1 MDDLSKH
8 KNKIV
13 SQGKNG
19 KHMISKCGQW
29 LHVKMNTCAKGLSYN
44 DDQIDDSSAI
54 IEAPSLIQKNFCMM
68 SGKFEQKWFIVN
80 CH

>member
-8 KNKIV
+8 QNKIV

-44 DDQIDDSSAI
+44 EDQIDDFSAI
-54 IEAPSLIQKNFCMM
+54 VEELIWIQ
-68 SGKFEQKWFIVN
+68 
-80 CH
+80 

>member
-1 MDDLSKH
+1 M
-8 KNKIV
+8 
-13 SQGKNG
+13 
-19 KHMISKCGQW
+19 
-29 LHVKMNTCAKGLSYN
+29 KMNTCAKGLSYN
-44 DDQIDDSSAI
+44 DDQIDDFSAI